1 MRVPEEQVKHKTID
15 RRNRTEDDADQ
26 DQEEDEDGEV
36 GTDTR
41 DDEDDS
47 EDSDDA
53 NGEDDGGD
61 KEEEEDR
68 PHIFSN
74 GAPLIQADGV
84 KRLRSRSATCTNCS
98 EEFDVTD
105 NGKDSC
111 VWHPGMFKLASPD
124 TCL

>member
-1 MRVPEEQVKHKTID
+1 MRVPGEQVKHKTID

-26 DQEEDEDGEV
+26 DQDEDEDEEV

-47 EDSDDA
+47 GDSDDA
-53 NGEDDGGD
+53 NGENDGGD

-84 KRLRSRSATCTNCS
+84 KRLRSRFATCTNCS

-111 VWHPGMFKLASPD
+111 VWHPGEREPD
-124 TCL
+124 